1 MLDVL
6 NHFASVLYKNKFF
19 QDNNIDD
26 ESGFFLGLKQIVK
39 GYYLTVL

>member
-1 MLDVL
+1 MYYIILL
-6 NHFASVLYKNKFF
+6 LYKNKFF